1 MIGVRFVLGASTG
14 CSFHCLG
21 VVALIGSGSTIGG
34 DIAAVTVF
42 FTTARSGILTLLVAS
57 LSGLGLESNNSNGT
71 PTATAAA
78 AAQGTT
84 DIKETEGRERLEV
97 RVRLKTWLVCDPFDP
112 VAILGKFGSLDRE
125 AVVASTSIDP
135 S

>member
-1 MIGVRFVLGASTG
+1 MSLVVGASTG

-21 VVALIGSGSTIGG
+21 VVAVVGSGSTIGG
-34 DIAAVTVF
+34 AIAAVTVF

-57 LSGLGLESNNSNGT
+57 LSGLGLESNNRYGT

-84 DIKETEGRERLEV
+84 DSQETDDRERLGV
-97 RVRLKTWLVCDPFDP
+97 RVRLKTWLVWDP
-112 VAILGKFGSLDRE
+112 VAPVAALGKFGSLDRDT
-125 AVVASTSIDP
+125 VVASTSIDRL
-135 S
+135 